1 MITQK
6 PIEFWIAVGVAV
18 IVKIKTS
25 QRITPLQALMTIAVS
40 VGAAYVATDWVAS
53 VSGMSEAVAAAL
65 VALTAEG
72 VMRWVLSLSDNPQTA
87 LDWIKAWRGK

>member
-1 MITQK
+1 MQR
-6 PIEFWIAVGVAV
+6 PIEFWIAVAVAV

-25 QRITPLQALMTIAVS
+25 QRLTPLQALMSIAVS
-40 VGAAYVATDWVAS
+40 VGAAYVATAWVS
-53 VSGMSEAVAAAL
+53 EVSGMSEPIAASL

>member
-25 QRITPLQALMTIAVS
+25 QRITPVQALMTIAVS
-40 VGAAYVATDWVAS
+40 VGAIK
-53 VSGMSEAVAAAL
+53 AL
-65 VALTAEG
+65 KPTEG
-72 VMRWVLSLSDNPQTA
+72 VLASIARAKIT
-87 LDWIKAWRGK
+87 K